1 MNNRNLHRTIVIG
14 LFAALL
20 GMTAFVHAQQAGDV
34 LFKAM
39 QDELDRTMSQL
50 VMENLERAYFVSYT
64 IDDVQQLEVHG
75 NLGTLTQSNPDRG
88 RYLTIDLR
96 VGSYSLDNSNFVSGF
111 SGYGAN
117 YTQLPIDNN
126 YDAIRNQIYLET
138 DQVYKDALETISK
151 KRAYLQ
157 TRVIANRPDDFLKLP
172 ATRILDKS
180 EEFDINKAQ
189 FEELAKAATV
199 VFRDYPDIIS
209 SDLKIEAA
217 ISNQYLLNSN
227 GTRTM
232 RGDRI
237 YIFDLSMM
245 GKAADGE
252 NIFAGDRII
261 INSLAAVPSAANLIA
276 WTKANADRMSKLIKA
291 DTLEDYIGPVVFT
304 ADAAGEFFRQLFVRG
319 ISNLPL
325 PTFENEQMA
334 SIIGRAGGGEL
345 AEKLNRRVL
354 PASFTVYDD
363 PTINKVG
370 SSPVIGG
377 YNVDDAGNV
386 PQKVVLVENGKL
398 VNLLIGT
405 SPTKK
410 IKDAN
415 GHARGAVSKVVTA
428 KPSNLVFES
437 SEKVPYAKLKETLIT
452 LCRDVDLPYGLI
464 VRRLSDPNSSSRS
477 FAMRMGSMM
486 MSGGGSGAPDI
497 LSAPWEIYK
506 VYPDGRE
513 EPVRGLQFNNVTI
526 RILKDI
532 LQTDD
537 QMFVY
542 NYLLNADQEMPASIV
557 TPSVLIEEMEL
568 KKNEEKIMKPP
579 LLPSPL
585 AGK

>member
-1 MNNRNLHRTIVIG
+1 MITRNSHRTIAIG
-14 LFAALL
+14 LIATLL
-20 GMTAFVHAQQAGDV
+20 GLASFAYAQQAGDV

-39 QDELDRTMSQL
+39 QDELDRTVSQL
-50 VMENLERAYFVSYT
+50 VMENLERPYFVSYT
-64 IDDVQQLEVHG
+64 VDDVQQLEVHG
-75 NLGTLTQSNPDRG
+75 SLGTLTQSNPDRG
-88 RYLTIDLR
+88 RYLSIDLR
-96 VGSYSLDNSNFVSGF
+96 VGNYSLDNSNFVSGF
-111 SGYGAN
+111 SGYGTD
-117 YTQLPIDNN
+117 YSQLPIDNN
-126 YDAIRNQIYLET
+126 YDAIRNQIYLQT

-172 ATRILDKS
+172 ANRIIDKA
-180 EEFDINKAQ
+180 EEFDLNKAK
-189 FEELAKAATV
+189 FEELAKTATV
-199 VFRDYPDIIS
+199 VFRDYPDIVS

-217 ISNQYLLNSN
+217 ISNQYLINSN

-245 GKAADGE
+245 GKATDGE
-252 NIFAGDRII
+252 NIFDGDRIVF
-261 INSLAAVPSAANLIA
+261 NSLATIPSVADLTA
-276 WTKANADRMSKLIKA
+276 WAKGNADRMSKLIKA
-291 DTLEDYIGPVVFT
+291 DTLEEYIGPVIFT

-319 ISNLPL
+319 ISNLPQ
-325 PTFENEQMA
+325 PTYENEQMA
-334 SIIGRAGGGEL
+334 AIIGRAGGGEF

-363 PTINKVG
+363 PTVSKIG
-370 SSPVIGG
+370 ASPVMGG
-377 YNVDDAGNV
+377 YNVDDAGNP

-415 GHARGAVSKVVTA
+415 GHARGAVSKMVTA

-437 SEKVPYAKLKETLIT
+437 SEKVPYARLKETLIT
-452 LCRDVDLPYGLI
+452 LCKDVDLPYGLI
-464 VRRLSDPNSSSRS
+464 VKRLSDPNASSGS

-486 MSGGGSGAPDI
+486 MSGGGSGAPEA
-497 LSAPWEIYK
+497 LSAPWEIYR

-513 EPVRGLQFNNVTI
+513 EPVRGLQFSNVTV
-526 RILKDI
+526 RVLKDI

-568 KKNEEKIMKPP
+568 KKNEEKVMKPP

-585 AGK
+585 VGK